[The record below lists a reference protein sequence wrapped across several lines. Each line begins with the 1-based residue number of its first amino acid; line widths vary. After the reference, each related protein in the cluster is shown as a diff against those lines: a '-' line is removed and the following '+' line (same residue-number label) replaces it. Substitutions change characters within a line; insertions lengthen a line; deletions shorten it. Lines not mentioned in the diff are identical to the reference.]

1 MDISLIA
8 KSANC
13 GRKITSGGATSHCGL
28 TVASDELF
36 LLEIEKYLAREAI
49 SRAELAVL
57 IDVSLGTVNKVLGRL
72 VKPSLR
78 FKLKAS
84 EKLGII
90 IPEIASAKFNFQLP
104 DYKRQ
109 DVTHL
114 EGRYQTIRPSY
125 REDGALSGFVTVIS
139 WNEGYRCLTFHE
151 EGNDLS
157 PKNSGLVSIPL
168 YNRMMYLLSCDRGN
182 FRLSILSDAYE
193 DGIFY
198 GGLLTVSSQRM
209 VEKMPTAAIYVLMR
223 MKEGDKPVNGLILP
237 NHSRF
242 SEFNDR
248 VEFGREE
255 GFFRSLA

>member
-1 MDISLIA
+1 M
-8 KSANC
+8 N
-13 GRKITSGGATSHCGL
+13 
-28 TVASDELF
+28 SDDLF

-49 SRAELAVL
+49 SRAELAIL

-72 VKPSLR
+72 VKPSMR

-84 EKLGII
+84 EKLGLV
-90 IPEIASAKFNFQLP
+90 IPETSSAKFNFQLP
-104 DYKRQ
+104 DHKRQ
-109 DVTHL
+109 DVSHL

-125 REDGALSGFVTVIS
+125 REDGALSGHVTVIE
-139 WNEGYRCLTFHE
+139 WNASYRCLTFHE

-198 GGLLTVSSQRM
+198 GGLMTVSSMRM

-223 MKEGDKPVNGLILP
+223 MKEGQEPVCGLILQS
-237 NHSRF
+237 HSRF
-242 SEFNDR
+242 LEFVQK
-248 VEFGREE
+248 VEFGRKE